1 MKKGLR
7 KIGVVLLTV
16 LTLSACS
23 TSEGANENT
32 STEKLESQTSETS
45 TVISSS
51 LSEEVAESSS
61 SEEVIESSSM
71 TIESSSEIVE
81 MSNEE
86 INRRIDEAAEK
97 IKAQYDENSYDMSVK
112 HIEDDVFGDGAIYI
126 TYKTPFIND
135 MVWNAKHKD
144 PSAFQDYKLLKKSF
158 WEMFC
163 NDLYP
168 TTRIVFKFGEGSMAE
183 FESTVDKSRG
193 LDIIEKYYYG
203 FYD

>member
-1 MKKGLR
+1 MKKGLG

-51 LSEEVAESSS
+51 SSEEVAESSS
-61 SEEVIESSSM
+61 SEEVIESSD
-71 TIESSSEIVE
+71 EIVE

-86 INRRIDEAAEK
+86 KDRRINEAVEK
-97 IKAQYDENSYDMSVK
+97 IKAQYDESSYKLSFTYSG
-112 HIEDDVFGDGAIYI
+112 DDYAGNGAIYV
-126 TYKTPFIND
+126 TYTTPFVTD

-144 PSAFQDYKLLKKSF
+144 QNSFKDYKLLKQSF

-163 NDLYP
+163 TDLNP
-168 TTRIVFKFGEGSMAE
+168 KTRIVFIFGEGNIYE
-183 FESTVDKSRG
+183 FESTVDKTKSH
-193 LDIIEKYYYG
+193 DSIEKYYYG
-203 FYD
+203 YYD